1 MFNKKGGKH
10 KKGVQLLQI
19 ATKKKDKKKKKQKWV
34 KEKPDYYSYSFRAQS
49 RKIKQMCP

>member
-19 ATKKKDKKKKKQKWV
+19 ATKKKDKKKTKKNR
-34 KEKPDYYSYSFRAQS
+34 SG
-49 RKIKQMCP
+49 